1 MRLSKLSAALFAA
14 IGIFSATAASAGA
27 AWEFSSAGNSFSNGS
42 WVFASAFSVNTNVTA
57 SGLGYYADPNTGFVD
72 ANQVALY
79 KCSNATCTGTGTLL
93 ASATVDNTYALTG
106 HFRYVTISSLL
117 LEAGQSYEVVGV
129 SHSNNYTWADSGFA
143 TDSAITIVGDGS
155 GGGNTRWEQ
164 DSGVGPKFLN
174 YVNYGE
180 IESDGFW
187 GPNVFLGKPT
197 FTGQTPE
204 PAGLALVGLGL
215 LGLLASRRR
224 QLGK

>member
-1 MRLSKLSAALFAA
+1 MRLSKISTALLAA
-14 IGIFSATAASAGA
+14 IGIFSATAASAGP
-27 AWEFSSAGNSFSNGS
+27 AWEFSTASNSFSNGS
-42 WVFASAFSVNTNVTA
+42 WVFATAFTVNTNVTA

-79 KCSNATCTGTGTLL
+79 KCSNATCTGTGSLL

-129 SHSNNYTWADSGFA
+129 SHSNNYTWANAGFG
-143 TDSAITIVGDGS
+143 TDSAISIVGDGV
-155 GGGNTRWEQ
+155 GTGNTRWES
-164 DSGVGPKFLN
+164 DSGSGPKFLN

-187 GPNVFLGKPT
+187 GPNVFLGLPT
-197 FTGQTPE
+197 FTGNVPE
-204 PAGLALVGLGL
+204 PSSVALLGLALFGLT
-215 LGLLASRRR
+215 ASRRR
-224 QLGK
+224 KSVK